1 MKNILKYMI
10 ACLVAVLALASCDST
25 MDDKATIDAKYLT
38 GTNTT
43 ATVSAVT
50 AIDYQT
56 VEATGAVSATDDV
69 IEVGIQLS
77 PEVDFAKNVISVTH
91 DTIESTFTVSKGGLA
106 ELTTYYVRAYAVTRA
121 GGIVV
126 SEAQTATTPKTPIF
140 SLNGTYSAI
149 EYDLNDDDE
158 WESTDQYNVT
168 VEFDEEDP
176 TIVNITNIWDRGMTV
191 QGQYDEKTGVVTVPN
206 NQVIYV
212 HKTYGNVWVRGLAPD
227 LSGYT
232 SDVKFTFTKIG
243 GKMVSTPFAAQCDA
257 GNFAIMYLSMEHLGD
272 E

>member
-1 MKNILKYMI
+1 MKNIFKYLI
-10 ACLVAVLALASCDST
+10 PCLVAVLALASCDST

-50 AIDYQT
+50 AVDYQT

-77 PEVDFAKNVISVTH
+77 PAADFSANVISVPH
-91 DTIESTFTVSKGGLA
+91 DTIESTFTVAASGLA
-106 ELTTYYVRAYAVTRA
+106 ELTTYYVRSYAVTRA
-121 GGIVV
+121 GGTVV

-140 SLNGTYSAI
+140 SLDGVYTAT
-149 EYDLNDDDE
+149 EYNLNDDDE
-158 WESTDQYNVT
+158 WEVADQYDIT

-176 TIVNITNIWDRGMTV
+176 TIVYITNIWDGGMTV
-191 QGQYDEKTGVVTVPN
+191 QGQYNEKTGVVTVPN
-206 NQVIYV
+206 MQVIYV
-212 HKTYGNVWVRGLAPD
+212 HKTYGDVWLRGLNDAI
-227 LSGYT
+227 SAYT

-243 GKMVSTPFAAQCDA
+243 GKMVSQPFAAQCSA
-257 GNFAIMYLSMEHLGD
+257 GNFGFLYLSMEHQ
-272 E
+272 